1 MASLFIKDGAT
12 AARVTRM
19 ARQRGTT
26 KTALVGRALDALEQ
40 AEPTSSSAEGET
52 AEPSDFAEWMKWHRT
67 RNPLPRATGRKVDK
81 AFFDRMWGEP
91 D

>member
-1 MASLFIKDGAT
+1 MASLYIKDENT
-12 AARVTRM
+12 ADRVTRM

-26 KTALVGRALDALEQ
+26 KTALVGRALDALER
-40 AEPTSSSAEGET
+40 AEPVAVPGGDT
-52 AEPSDFAEWMKWHRT
+52 PPDDPVEWMRWHRA
-67 RNPLPRATGRKVDK
+67 RHPLPPLTGRKSDK